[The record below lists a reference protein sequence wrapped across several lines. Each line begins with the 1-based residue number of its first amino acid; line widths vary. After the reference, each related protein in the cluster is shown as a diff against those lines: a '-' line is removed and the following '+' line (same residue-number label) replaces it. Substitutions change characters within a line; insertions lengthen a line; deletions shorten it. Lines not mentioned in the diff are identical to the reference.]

1 MPHEGSE
8 ENRKGIFKLR
18 SAGQGIPV
26 PGNGMRLAMRDF
38 KSPYL
43 NLESDS
49 WELQAGGSEVVENPA
64 G

>member
-26 PGNGMRLAMRDF
+26 PGNGMRLAMMDV
-38 KSPYL
+38 KSPCR

-49 WELQAGGSEVVENPA
+49 RGLQAGGSQVAEDGA